1 MRLALV
7 LHPDRQS
14 AADLAADLV
23 ARARRRGIEVLALPD
38 DARRVAGTVPRS
50 PEGPLEAD
58 VVVAVGGDGTML
70 EAVRVALA
78 ADLPVLGVNAGH
90 VGFLTRVEPG
100 GLDAALDVL
109 VAGGWAE
116 SHRMTLRAR
125 VPERPEALGL
135 NDVVV
140 EKAVSQHVVKI
151 SVVVGDERLVSY
163 RCDGVVVAT
172 PTGSTAYTFSAGGPL
187 VDPELEA
194 LVLTAVAPHNLFS
207 RPIVFRPDVA
217 LHLTVDDDRPARVN
231 VDGRTLA
238 VLAPGE
244 RVEVRRGD
252 SRARFVEPWPRH
264 FAVSVRERFHLHDA

>member
-1 MRLALV
+1 VRLALV
-7 LHPDRQS
+7 VHPDRES
-14 AADLAADLV
+14 AAALAADLV
-23 ARARRRGIEVLALPD
+23 VRARRRGMEVSALPD
-38 DARRVAGTVPRS
+38 DARRVPGTNARPA
-50 PEGPLEAD
+50 EGRLEAD

-70 EAVRVALA
+70 EAVRVAVE

-100 GLDAALDVL
+100 RLDAALDVL
-109 VAGGWAE
+109 AVGGWAE
-116 SHRMTLRAR
+116 SRRMTLCAL
-125 VPERPEALGL
+125 VAGRPHAVGL

-151 SVVVGDERLVSY
+151 SVVVGSERLLSY

-207 RPIVFRPDVA
+207 RPIVFRPEVA
-217 LHLTVDDDRPARVN
+217 LRLTVDDDRPARVN

-244 RVEVRRGD
+244 QVEVRRGE
-252 SRARFVEPWPRH
+252 RTARFVEPWPRH

>member
-1 MRLALV
+1 MKLALV
-7 LHPDRQS
+7 VHPDRES
-14 AADLAADLV
+14 AAVLATDLV
-23 ARARRRGIEVLALPD
+23 ERARRRGMQVDALPQ
-38 DARRVAGTVPRS
+38 DARRVPGTVERDPDR
-50 PEGPLEAD
+50 PPAAD

-70 EAVRVALA
+70 EAVRIALE

-100 GLDAALDVL
+100 RLDIALDALA
-109 VAGGWAE
+109 AGGWAE
-116 SHRMTLRAR
+116 SRRMTLCAR
-125 VPERPEALGL
+125 VAGRPDAVGL

-151 SVVVGDERLVSY
+151 SVVVGAERLVSY
-163 RCDGVVVAT
+163 RADGVVVAT

-194 LVLTAVAPHNLFS
+194 LVVTAVAPHNLFS
-207 RPIVFRPDVA
+207 RPMVFRGDVR
-217 LHLTVDDDRPARVN
+217 LRLTVDDDRPARVN

-244 RVEVRRGD
+244 QVEVARGA
-252 SRARFVEPWPRH
+252 RAARFVELWPRH